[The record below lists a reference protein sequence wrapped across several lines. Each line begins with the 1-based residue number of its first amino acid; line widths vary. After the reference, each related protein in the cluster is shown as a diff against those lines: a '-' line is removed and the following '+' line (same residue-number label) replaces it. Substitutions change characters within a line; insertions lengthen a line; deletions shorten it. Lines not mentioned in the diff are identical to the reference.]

1 MMEGWKEYKLGEI
14 VDLKQGFAL
23 NKKSNHYLAKDNIGL
38 PLLKISDLKNG
49 TETLF
54 VKENIPKQFIVTP
67 SEIIYSRTG
76 QVGLA
81 FMGKTGVVYNNCFKV
96 IPKEMVYS
104 VFLYQWLN
112 TSFVRTTISSLA
124 TGSAQPDLNHGAFKC
139 VKINLPPL
147 KTQRKIASI
156 LSGYDDLIENNLK
169 RIKLLEEQAQQTYE
183 EWFVRFK
190 FPGHENVKFDEV
202 SGLPVGWE
210 KKKIGDICKIS
221 GGGTPSKAI
230 DEYWINGD
238 ITWFSPTD
246 LSKSKSLIQLDSS
259 SKITLLGLKK
269 SSAKLLQSNSFMMT
283 SRATIGLF
291 GILDKPFCTN
301 QGFINITPKSEID
314 KEYLI
319 YNFKTNIPLF
329 LNYATGATFLEI
341 SKSVFNKIKII
352 WPTIEILQNFHNLI
366 SLIHN
371 EMLNLTKQNQHLKE
385 ARDILLPRLM
395 SGMIDVDSLEVDEQL
410 GMVAEKKAKYNKV

>member
-23 NKKSNHYLAKDNIGL
+23 NKKSNHYLAKDNKGL

-96 IPKEMVYS
+96 IPREMVYS

-112 TSFVRTTISSLA
+112 TSFVRTTISALA

-169 RIKLLEEQAQQTYE
+169 RIQLLEEQAQQTYE

-190 FPGHENVKFDEV
+190 FPGYENVEIDDL

-210 KKKIGDICKIS
+210 KKKIEDVIEVGRGSSPRPIS
-221 GGGTPSKAI
+221 NQKYFEGGTIPWLKIADATSSHIYIYETKLYVNDFGASFSRKLPKGSIVVAASGTLGFPMILGVEACIHDGWLYFKGI
-230 DEYWINGD
+230 DDKLKEYFY
-238 ITWFSPTD
+238 FSF
-246 LSKSKSLIQLDSS
+246 I
-259 SKITLLGLKK
+259 GLK
-269 SSAKLLQSNSFMMT
+269 SYFESISYGAAIQNINTGIVRQS
-283 SRATIGLF
+283 
-291 GILDKPFCTN
+291 PF
-301 QGFINITPKSEID
+301 IVPSEDISI
-314 KEYLI
+314 K
-319 YNFKTNIPLF
+319 FKTF
-329 LNYATGATFLEI
+329 ASKVFESI
-341 SKSVFNKIKII
+341 SN
-352 WPTIEILQNFHNLI
+352 LQN
-366 SLIHN
+366 
-371 EMLNLTKQNQHLKE
+371 QNQHLKE

-395 SGMIDVDSLEVDEQL
+395 RMIDVDVLDVVESL
-410 GMVAEKKAKYNKV
+410 GMVAEESEKYN

>member
-1 MMEGWKEYKLGEI
+1 MRESWKEYKLGEI

-23 NKKSNHYLAKDNIGL
+23 NKKSNHYLAKDNKGI

-54 VKENIPKQFIVTP
+54 VKENIPEQFIVTP

-96 IPKEMVYS
+96 IPREMVYS

-156 LSGYDDLIENNLK
+156 LSAYDDLIENNLK

-190 FPGHENVKFDEV
+190 FPGYEDVEMDED

-210 KKKIGDICKIS
+210 KVKLGEFAKTS
-221 GGGTPSKAI
+221 SGGTPSRKKES
-230 DEYWINGD
+230 EYYENGTIPWVKTGELKNFMLIN
-238 ITWFSPTD
+238 
-246 LSKSKSLIQLDSS
+246 SKE
-259 SKITLLGLKK
+259 KITKLGLEK
-269 SSAKLLQSNSFMMT
+269 SSAKLFPKKTVLLAMYGN
-283 SRATIGLF
+283 TIGETTFLTF
-291 GILDKPFCTN
+291 EASTN
-301 QGFINITPKSEID
+301 QACCGFLVKNDTYKSYFLHQFLLNQ
-314 KEYLI
+314 KEYIL
-319 YNFKTNIPLF
+319 NFRMGAAQENISQGIIQNIKFNRPSKDVL
-329 LNYATGATFLEI
+329 LEFEKQI
-341 SKSVFNKIKII
+341 SPKYDL
-352 WPTIEILQNFHNLI
+352 IEILYR
-366 SLIHN
+366 
-371 EMLNLTKQNQHLKE
+371 QNQRLKE

-395 SGMIDVDSLEVDEQL
+395 SGIIDVDGLEVGEKL
-410 GMVAEKKAKYNKV
+410 GMVAEERENY